1 MFSARLALLL
11 LRALPSKVGG
21 ASGQKKNKFF
31 LFSARLALPL
41 QATLMNHEIYIARRM
56 ALNGQREKG
65 SPSLTVAL
73 VGIIL
78 AVVVMIL
85 SVAVVMGFK
94 GEIAGKILHLDAHLR
109 VSNAA
114 LGINDNYATVGL
126 MEVREAISEDNA
138 FAPLVKNVSLI
149 ADKSAILKTDNDFM
163 GIIMRGVDSGY
174 DFDYLNSKM
183 IEGTIP
189 ALSDTSSRQE
199 IIISKTVADRLKL
212 HAGDKVLTYFID
224 NNIKVRRLTISG
236 VFETDL
242 EAFDN
247 AYIVGDIGIVQGV
260 NGWNGDTGTQIA
272 VNMKDTRN
280 LEQDAYSLYS
290 LLAENTVKRESQNLF
305 YVTTTQ
311 QNNLPFFAWLD
322 MLDMNVVI
330 ILTLMMVVAAF
341 TLISAMLMI
350 VLERIRIIGNFK
362 AMGATNGTIRRIFIY
377 LTGKLILKALLI
389 GNIIGIGLALL
400 QKYCHIVR
408 LAPESYYMPY
418 VPIDLSIPALLM
430 LNAGIIIVS
439 YLTLLVASHIISTIK
454 PTATMR
460 FE

>member
-1 MFSARLALLL
+1 
-11 LRALPSKVGG
+11 
-21 ASGQKKNKFF
+21 
-31 LFSARLALPL
+31 
-41 QATLMNHEIYIARRM
+41 MNHEIYIARRM
-56 ALNGQREKG
+56 ALNGQRQKG

-94 GEIAGKILHLDAHLR
+94 GEIASKILHLDAHLR

-224 NNIKVRRLTISG
+224 NNIKVRRLTING

-311 QNNLPFFAWLD
+311 QNNLPFYAWLD

-330 ILTLMMVVAAF
+330 ILTLMMVVTAF

-408 LAPESYYMPY
+408 LDPESYYMPY